1 MEVVIVTF
9 LSCRHA
15 LTDLVIAMVP
25 YVSENRLKVAASQV
39 TKHLKVLHLIHLW
52 NLVLTGQVYVSRF
65 I

>member
-9 LSCRHA
+9 LPCRHA

-39 TKHLKVLHLIHLW
+39 TKHLKVLHLIH
-52 NLVLTGQVYVSRF
+52 TCGICR
-65 I
+65 